1 MNGSFIALALPPL
14 LLVPAMGLLSA
25 VRAVSPLQNELRR
38 KALHVLTGLM
48 ALGLPYVLREACL
61 VLTALVAVSGWMLA
75 VRRVPALAI
84 RFGCV
89 LQAAGRLSYG
99 ELYFALAL
107 AVLLLVC
114 EPGSVRY
121 VVPVLVL
128 TLADTAAAVVGR
140 ALPWLPYGR
149 DGNRKTLSGT
159 LAFVATAFAVC
170 ALVLGAASN
179 LPGGAI
185 GAAAMSVAIV
195 ASLAEAFSS
204 KGLDNLTVP
213 VAAWCALNL
222 LIPGV

>member
-1 MNGSFIALALPPL
+1 MNASFIALALPPL
-14 LLVPAMGLLSA
+14 LLVPAMGVLSGI
-25 VRAVSPLQNELRR
+25 RAVSPLQNELRR

-48 ALGLPYVLREACL
+48 ALGLPYVLREPCL
-61 VLTALVAVSGWMLA
+61 VLTTLVAVSGWMLA
-75 VRRVPALAI
+75 VRRVPALAA
-84 RFGCV
+84 RFGGV
-89 LQAAGRLSYG
+89 LHAAGRLSYG

-107 AVLLLVC
+107 AGLLLVC
-114 EPGSVRY
+114 EPGSVMY

-159 LAFVATAFAVC
+159 LAFVVTAFVVC
-170 ALVLGAASN
+170 AAVLGAATH
-179 LPGGAI
+179 LTAGAI
-185 GAAAMSVAIV
+185 VAGALSVAML
-195 ASLAEAFSS
+195 ASLAEALSS

-213 VAAWCALNL
+213 AAVWCALNL